1 MMMKTRHRVGIGMV
15 GLLLCG
21 VASGSAEPSAS
32 KDWKALCGKNIQL
45 GLDAERVNQMVGHCR
60 KMGLS
65 TRDAEK
71 LLAPVIA
78 AGEEALPT
86 ECVFIKIEE
95 GLAKQVDAARIT
107 AAAEARL
114 ECLRKARKLLSANSS
129 GRGGG
134 GPPHLITRICI
145 VLESGLPEEV
155 LQEIFTRPGGFRY
168 GRLVQVLGAA
178 ETLHLAGLDP
188 KNTQQIM
195 NDCLDRNLN
204 RSEVLRVVD
213 YVVAEHRKGSDFKA
227 IHAGLWVR
235 SD

>member
-1 MMMKTRHRVGIGMV
+1 MV
-15 GLLLCG
+15 SLLLCG
-21 VASGSAEPSAS
+21 TVLAGNNGEWQS
-32 KDWKALCGKNIQL
+32 LCDKNSHI

-95 GLAKQVDAARIT
+95 GLAKQVDVARIT

-114 ECLRKARKLLSANSS
+114 ECLRKARKLLATNSS

-134 GPPHLITRICI
+134 GPPHLIANICLA
-145 VLESGLPEEV
+145 LESGLPEEV
-155 LQEIFTRPGGFRY
+155 LQEIFNRPGGFRY
-168 GRLVQVLGAA
+168 GRLAQVLEAG
-178 ETLHLAGLDP
+178 ETLQLAGLDP
-188 KNTQQIM
+188 KDTQQIM
-195 NDCLDRNLN
+195 DDCLDRNLN
-204 RSEVLRVVD
+204 RHEILRVVD
-213 YVVAEHRKGSDFKA
+213 YVIAEHRKGSDFKA